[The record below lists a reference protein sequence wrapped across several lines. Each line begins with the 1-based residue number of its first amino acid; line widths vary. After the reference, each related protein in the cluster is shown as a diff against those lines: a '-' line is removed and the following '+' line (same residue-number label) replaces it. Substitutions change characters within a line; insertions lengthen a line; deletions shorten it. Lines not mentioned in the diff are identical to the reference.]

1 MRPLSVTIQMK
12 AVEEHFHMKFSGHF
26 STFSSL
32 KFVEFV
38 QSLRMTLLYS
48 AG

>member
-1 MRPLSVTIQMK
+1 ME
-12 AVEEHFHMKFSGHF
+12 AVEQHFPVIPSVYF

-38 QSLRMTLLYS
+38 QSLRMTLL
-48 AG
+48 